1 MTVDQLIERLTEY
14 RDAMGGEVE
23 VRLMTQEK
31 WPFENRIV
39 GLVSAEEM
47 NEACDE
53 DDEDYE
59 DDESDDEVENMVYIV
74 EGGQICYGSKRAWE
88 AAH

>member
-39 GLVSAEEM
+39 GLVSADEM
-47 NEACDE
+47 NDAG
-53 DDEDYE
+53 DEDYE
-59 DDESDDEVENMVYIV
+59 DDEPDDEVENMVYIV